1 MCIPTVEQP
10 STMNRPAHCH
20 DNDDD
25 DHHPHPHCTV
35 QFAAKVDQVSS
46 NAFHCHNTTS
56 QKEEV
61 ERFFASPTHRH
72 LFLAAGGKNKC
83 EKVALTPELLAE
95 WRTRCQYRQQEQD
108 AAGSIGSNS
117 TTTTTTTATTS
128 TTTVPTRLPDESDE
142 VYAVQTSGMKIPGLT
157 VEVWVTVGIQ
167 KLQLTVPPAP
177 TTPRDNDVESAETRA
192 PTTSTGS
199 SQTVYQV
206 TLIGEKRQAKGLR
219 FFTYLYNKMSGSRRS
234 NMTGKASPENN
245 VEGGGSDGGGGD
257 RDNSS
262 HTECTTRIGY
272 TFWDHNDDPGQ
283 PLTSSS
289 CYVTFEMSTDFRLT
303 LQFPKVV
310 LRMLPTS
317 QEKAE
322 AQGSKAI
329 ANAIRNDSQGAM
341 TAFESAYRTA
351 FPTTTTLPSTKVMSL

>member
-10 STMNRPAHCH
+10 STMNRPVHCH

-25 DHHPHPHCTV
+25 DHHHPHCTV
-35 QFAAKVDQVSS
+35 QFAAKVHQVSS
-46 NAFHCHNTTS
+46 HAFLCHNTTT

-72 LFLAAGGKNKC
+72 LFLTAGGKNKC
-83 EKVALTPELLAE
+83 DKVELTPELLAE
-95 WRTRCQYRQQEQD
+95 WRARCQCRQEDQD
-108 AAGSIGSNS
+108 AADWNVGS
-117 TTTTTTTATTS
+117 TTATTS
-128 TTTVPTRLPDESDE
+128 TTFPTRLPDESDE

-167 KLQLTVPPAP
+167 KLQLTFPPTP
-177 TTPRDNDVESAETRA
+177 TTPRGNDVESAETRA

-234 NMTGKASPENN
+234 NISDKASPENN
-245 VEGGGSDGGGGD
+245 VEGGGGSDGGGGD

-272 TFWDHNDDPGQ
+272 TFWDHNDDPSQ

-351 FPTTTTLPSTKVMSL
+351 FPTTTTVPSTKVMSL